1 LDFGIGEMNPEIPL
15 PPFLRDAIVSA
26 YLDGNHGH
34 YSSSQGKSPLK
45 ICAVLLQLFNRQ
57 EMKAFSARYLMT
69 SNTLA

>member
-26 YLDGNHGH
+26 YLDGTHGH
-34 YSSSQGKSPLK
+34 YCSSQGTPLT
-45 ICAVLLQLFNRQ
+45 ISADFLPWYNRQ

-69 SNTLA
+69 SSTLA